1 MNNLEWL
8 MKNDR
13 DAFID
18 SWIGAFNS
26 AACDYCTE
34 DNNTCESPGDKY
46 CEEHVHQWLEAEHM
60 DNIRTDKDMS
70 ICPDDDLPATRN
82 FLVQLCKA
90 VEEANHVQPVED
102 DESCVQQS
110 PESCNLGNS
119 GSIDLPSI
127 LSTDSREK
135 LEDDIINSGH
145 TVAERIYI
153 RQILDRQAAITRSDC
168 DEHMT
173 KVRNDLEGEIARLT
187 RELEMCEDSNEYHS
201 REHGDEVEENAKLT
215 DERDYWKAKAEMY
228 RDKAIDY
235 ACIYKYRDCE
245 ADCSAFGPKCQPVM
259 DEVDL

>member
-18 SWIGAFNS
+18 SWIGAFS
-26 AACDYCTE
+26 SDACDYCTE

-46 CEEHVHQWLEAEHM
+46 CEEHVHQWLGAEHM

-70 ICPDDDLPATRN
+70 ICD
-82 FLVQLCKA
+82 KSI
-90 VEEANHVQPVED
+90 ED
-102 DESCVQQS
+102 NESCVQQLS
-110 PESCNLGNS
+110 DSCNLGNS
-119 GSIDLPSI
+119 GSLDLPSI
-127 LSTDSREK
+127 PSTNSREK
-135 LEDDIINSGH
+135 LEADIHDLCNVTTLTDGH
-145 TVAERIYI
+145 GIVDEYTRLNIVDYGVVIAW
-153 RQILDRQAAITRSDC
+153 LDRQAAITRAEC

-187 RELEMCEDSNEYHS
+187 HELEMCEDSDEYHS

-235 ACIYKYRDCE
+235 ACIYKYGDCE